1 MMKRNGHYNQQFI
14 EDGILFFRSF
24 LSFLV
29 KKTHNKYKNKIAINL
44 KLKLSIHENG
54 SFTEISFWS
63 KVILVCLA
71 FFFSKQQGIDWKIHK
86 NKNFSGRLDPD
97 FFFKNFFR
105 LHI

>member
-1 MMKRNGHYNQQFI
+1 MKRNGHYNQQFI

-29 KKTHNKYKNKIAINL
+29 KKTHNKYKIAINL

-54 SFTEISFWS
+54 AFTEISFWS

-71 FFFSKQQGIDWKIHK
+71 FFFRS
-86 NKNFSGRLDPD
+86 NKELIEKFTRTRILVVALIQT
-97 FFFKNFFR
+97 FF
-105 LHI
+105 